1 MATKATVGQTLDVF
15 RSQLGVHES
24 PSGSNCQ
31 PYSHHFGLPCQ
42 AWCADCVC
50 FVLERGNVLDVPRS
64 SYTPTFAAGYQKA
77 GRWSTS
83 NPKPGD
89 VVFFDFIGR
98 ISHVGIVEAVRDN
111 SPISIVTLEGNT
123 DTAGGRTG
131 GKVMRHVRQSRIV
144 GFGRPMYAGG
154 VVRSAAPAVKHVVT
168 GSAHVPPWYHRLLK
182 NTGNPDHFMRG
193 TDVKH
198 VQVIVGAKVDSE
210 YGPKTAARVKA
221 WQTAHHVRP
230 FDGEVGE
237 ITATAMR

>member
-1 MATKATVGQTLDVF
+1 MATKATVGQTLDLF
-15 RSQLGVHES
+15 RSQLGVHED

-31 PYSHHFGLPCQ
+31 QYSHHFRLPCQ

-50 FVLERGNVLDVPRS
+50 FILEQAHVLDVPRS
-64 SYTPTFAAGYQKA
+64 SYTPTLAAGYKHA
-77 GRWSTS
+77 DRWHARD
-83 NPKPGD
+83 PKPGD

-111 SPISIVTLEGNT
+111 SPLSIVTLEGNT
-123 DTAGGRTG
+123 DVAGGRTG

-144 GFGRPMYAGG
+144 GFGRPMYAAGSSG
-154 VVRSAAPAVKHVVT
+154 PAAPAVRHAT
-168 GSAHVPPWYHRLLK
+168 GTAHLPLWYHRLLK
-182 NTGNPDHFMRG
+182 NNGNPDHYLEG

-198 VQVIVGAKVDSE
+198 VQVTIGAKVDGE

-230 FDGEVGE
+230 FDGEVGK
-237 ITATAMR
+237 ITATAMG

>member
-1 MATKATVGQTLDVF
+1 MVTKATVGQTLDLF
-15 RSQLGVHES
+15 RSQLGVHED

-31 PYSHHFGLPCQ
+31 KYSHHFRLPCQ

-50 FVLERGNVLDVPRS
+50 FILEEGHVLDVPRS

-77 GRWSTS
+77 HRWSTS
-83 NPKPGD
+83 NPRPGD
-89 VVFFDFIGR
+89 VVFFNFIGR

-131 GKVMRHVRQSRIV
+131 GKVMRHIRASRIV
-144 GFGRPMYAGG
+144 GFGRPMYAAG
-154 VVRSAAPAVKHVVT
+154 VARHAAPAARHAMQR
-168 GSAHVPPWYHRLLK
+168 SAQPPTWYHRVLK
-182 NTGNPDHFMRG
+182 DTGHPGHYLAG

-198 VQVIVGAKVDSE
+198 VQAVVGAKVDNE
-210 YGPKTAARVKA
+210 YGPRTAARVKA

-230 FDGEVGE
+230 YDGQVGP
-237 ITATAMR
+237 ITARAMD